1 MMFYL
6 WFDRQLAG
14 KLGCTAT
21 DPAEILLFLQKTN
34 VIGRRVNAL
43 PSQYNL
49 SSDIKGKAD
58 PLKDLTPLNA

>member
-1 MMFYL
+1 MFYL

-34 VIGRRVNAL
+34 VIGRRVNTL
-43 PSQYNL
+43 LLNITFHL
-49 SSDIKGKAD
+49 T
-58 PLKDLTPLNA
+58 LKVKRIRLRI